1 MDDKNYNLFEV
12 CNKLQS
18 TTDAIANRVVSFY
31 SSLEEIVNK
40 MSEIMFPLLE
50 RINELFKNFAEYSKA
65 ITATNILANNQ
76 LVYWNGLTDEFIN
89 GLIDAQ
95 KINTYIL
102 NNYKKEKFKSV
113 NQTIEKSLSSK
124 KLKNYNRLYKQSVN
138 TYQNKNY
145 DLALLGFTSIF
156 DGLLSDVS
164 GDISTNIY
172 KRLHQIIE
180 KLESNETLESD
191 EISVIVL
198 IITLQKSLKSF
209 SANAPF
215 DKPEP
220 KTLNRHWI
228 MHGRSHRKRS
238 QLDCIKLIN
247 FIYGIILVDEL
258 NTQ

>member
-12 CNKLQS
+12 YNKLQS
-18 TTDAIANRVVSFY
+18 TTDTITNMVSSFY
-31 SSLEEIVNK
+31 SSLEGAVNK
-40 MSEIMFPLLE
+40 MTKIMFPLLE
-50 RINELFKNFAEYSKA
+50 RVNELFQNFAEYSKP

-89 GLIDAQ
+89 GLIDTP
-95 KINTYIL
+95 KFNTYIL
-102 NNYKKEKFKSV
+102 NHYKKEKFKSV
-113 NQTIEKSLSSK
+113 NQTVDKSLSSK
-124 KLKNYNRLYKQSVN
+124 TLTNYHRLYKQSVN

-145 DLALLGFTSIF
+145 DLALLGFTSIL

-164 GDISTNIY
+164 GDISTSIY
-172 KRLHQIIE
+172 KRLQQIIE
-180 KLESNETLESD
+180 KLESNETLDSD

-198 IITLQKSLKSF
+198 VITLQKSLELF

-215 DKPEP
+215 DKSEP
-220 KTLNRHWI
+220 KALNRHWI